1 MTEITTVEIREK
13 PNSNPRGPPLA
24 REPPVPRKI
33 PVLKAM
39 SDPSHVT
46 LLRAKEEIYGKDRVP
61 SEAEHG
67 HLFTRCRNQVE
78 E

>member
-33 PVLKAM
+33 PVLNAM

-46 LLRAKEEIYGKDRVP
+46 LLRAKEEM
-61 SEAEHG
+61 
-67 HLFTRCRNQVE
+67 
-78 E
+78 